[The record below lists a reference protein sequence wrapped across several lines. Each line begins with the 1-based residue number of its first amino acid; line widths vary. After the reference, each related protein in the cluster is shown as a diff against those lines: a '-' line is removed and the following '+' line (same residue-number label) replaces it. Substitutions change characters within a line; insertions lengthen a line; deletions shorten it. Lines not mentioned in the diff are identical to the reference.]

1 MFRRLIPLLLVVAL
15 IVVAALAWLY
25 HQLNAPLRTGSGV
38 ETLVVEPGETLIGVA
53 GRLQAEGLIRH
64 RLPLRLYVR
73 LSGRSRIHAGEY
85 RLMRK
90 ESALDLLARLE
101 RGDVIRYSITFPEG
115 WTLAEWRAILAQ
127 QAKLRQVAADWSGAE
142 LAEALGIEQANP
154 EGWFS
159 PNTYFFVAGEPDLDI
174 LDRAHRRQVETLSGL
189 WADRVS
195 GLPYREPYE
204 ALIMASLVEKETGV
218 AAERARIAGV
228 FVRRLAQ
235 GMRLQTDPSV
245 IYGLGDRYRGNLT
258 RAHLRETN
266 AYNTYHIDGL
276 PPTPIANPGDE
287 ALRAALA
294 PAEGEALYFV
304 ARGDGSHEF
313 STTLR
318 EHQRAVR
325 RYQLQRRADYRSSP
339 KPEADAQ

>member
-1 MFRRLIPLLLVVAL
+1 MFRRLIPLLLVAAL
-15 IVVAALAWLY
+15 LVMVALAWLY

-38 ETLVVEPGETLIGVA
+38 EVLVVEPGTTLIGVA

-85 RLMRK
+85 RLTRK

-115 WTLAEWRAILAQ
+115 WTLAEWRAILAR

-174 LDRAHRRQVETLSGL
+174 LDRAYRRQVETLSGL
-189 WADRVS
+189 WADRAS

-258 RAHLRETN
+258 RAHLRESN

-294 PAEGEALYFV
+294 PADGEALYFV

-313 STTLR
+313 STTLQ

>member
-1 MFRRLIPLLLVVAL
+1 MFRRLIPLLLVAAL
-15 IVVAALAWLY
+15 LVMVALAWLY

-38 ETLVVEPGETLIGVA
+38 EVLVVEPGTTLIGVA

-85 RLMRK
+85 RLTRK

-115 WTLAEWRAILAQ
+115 WTLAEWRAILAR

-142 LAEALGIEQANP
+142 LAEALDIEQANP

-159 PNTYFFVAGEPDLDI
+159 PNTYFFVAGESDLDI
-174 LDRAHRRQVETLSGL
+174 LDRAYRRQVETLSGL
-189 WADRVS
+189 WADSAS

-235 GMRLQTDPSV
+235 GMRLQTDPTV

-258 RAHLRETN
+258 RAHLRESN

-294 PAEGEALYFV
+294 PADGEALYFV

-313 STTLR
+313 STTLQ

>member
-1 MFRRLIPLLLVVAL
+1 MFRRLIPLLLVAAL

-38 ETLVVEPGETLIGVA
+38 EVLVVEPGTTLIGVA

-85 RLMRK
+85 RLTRK

-115 WTLAEWRAILAQ
+115 WTLAEWRAILAR

-142 LAEALGIEQANP
+142 LAEALDIEQANP

-159 PNTYFFVAGEPDLDI
+159 PNTYFFVAGESDLDI
-174 LDRAHRRQVETLSGL
+174 LDRAYRRQVETLSGL
-189 WADRVS
+189 WADRAS

-235 GMRLQTDPSV
+235 GMRLQTDPTV

-258 RAHLRETN
+258 RAHLRESN

-294 PAEGEALYFV
+294 PADGEALYFV

-313 STTLR
+313 STTLQ